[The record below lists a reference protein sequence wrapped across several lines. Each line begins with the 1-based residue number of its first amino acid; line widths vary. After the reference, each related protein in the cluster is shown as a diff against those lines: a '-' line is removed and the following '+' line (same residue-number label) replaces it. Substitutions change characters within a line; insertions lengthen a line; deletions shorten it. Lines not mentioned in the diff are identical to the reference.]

1 MRGETFSGISRCR
14 QVGVTDVV
22 DGSPHTSG
30 GSLGPL
36 APHPHIL
43 VMFTSTCLNT
53 NICCAVEAPQQEY
66 LVYCNRMAGRMH
78 RCRSL
83 VFDQRW
89 HERREN
95 SAKDG
100 QYCRQPLRCS
110 MVSFAGWW
118 YQRSGRRTQGCSCG
132 VEALPAGACRALLA

>member
-83 VFDQRW
+83 VFSVRQTLKFGKGWPVLQTTAEVQHGFLCRMVVSAVGAANTGMQL
-89 HERREN
+89 RR
-95 SAKDG
+95 
-100 QYCRQPLRCS
+100 
-110 MVSFAGWW
+110 
-118 YQRSGRRTQGCSCG
+118 
-132 VEALPAGACRALLA
+132 